1 MIVKSAKKQIYRKS
15 IVVLIC
21 FLIVGTLAQ
30 GTVLCFGADGH
41 IEIESGFHERCDDP
55 VRSHSSEPGQLD
67 YEVVHEK
74 DRHCKPCFD
83 VSLSVGFAKISTA
96 SKQSGRT
103 LATPA
108 TKTIAAYDKLNFCT
122 YNSTSHTF
130 FATSFFASL
139 RTVVLRI

>member
-21 FLIVGTLAQ
+21 LLIVGSSVQ
-30 GTVLCFGADGH
+30 GAVLCFGADGH
-41 IEIESGFHERCDDP
+41 IEIESGFHERCDDA
-55 VRSHSSEPGQLD
+55 VHSHSPEAGQLD

-74 DRHCKPCFD
+74 DRHCEPCFD

-96 SKQSGRT
+96 SKQLSRT
-103 LATPA
+103 FTTPGTKAIATC
-108 TKTIAAYDKLNFCT
+108 DKLNFCT

-130 FATSFFASL
+130 FVTSFFASL